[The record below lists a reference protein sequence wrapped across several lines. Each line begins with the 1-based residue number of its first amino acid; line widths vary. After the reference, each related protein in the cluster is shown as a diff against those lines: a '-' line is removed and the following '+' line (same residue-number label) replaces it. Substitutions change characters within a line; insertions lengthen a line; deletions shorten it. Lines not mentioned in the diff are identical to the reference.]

1 MYYKIFSLLFISFFF
16 ISCAQKENI
25 YKTPLDILHD
35 QAITQTQKT
44 VLKEGENIRVF
55 ITATYLNE
63 IEHPLAGVNREMER
77 FVISVYAPQG
87 DDDTLL
93 DSLRFQLEN
102 SQNIITTKELKSDD
116 PLLKILPFANPWAK
130 HYLFETQSV
139 QSRILKL
146 QVMHEKYGNALLSFA
161 KYFL

>member
-63 IEHPLAGVNREMER
+63 IEHPLAGVNKNIER
-77 FVISVYAPQG
+77 FLVNVYAPQG
-87 DDDTLL
+87 GDANILDDL
-93 DSLRFQLEN
+93 SLHVEN
-102 SQNIITTKELKSDD
+102 SQNTIAKEELDIDD
-116 PLLKILPFANPWAK
+116 PLLEILSFANPWAK
-130 HYLFETQSV
+130 NYLFETQSV
-139 QSRILKL
+139 QTKVLTLYFI
-146 QVMHEKYGNALLSFA
+146 HEKYGKVSLRFA
-161 KYFL
+161 KNYL